1 MFADLI
7 KWESWE
13 DGVKTG
19 LLKKGRL
26 STWAAVAL
34 LCPEYLNIC

>member
-1 MFADLI
+1 MLADFM
-7 KWESWE
+7 KCESWE

-26 STWAAVAL
+26 RTWAAVAL
-34 LCPEYLNIC
+34 LCPENLNIC